1 MLNIALFGPPG
12 AGKGTQSEF
21 LVKKYNL
28 FYIST
33 GDLLRKEIAD
43 DTEIGREVKSIIAQG
58 GLASDEIIVQIIE
71 KSIIDNP
78 GYNGFL
84 FDGFPR
90 TYIQAYILEG
100 LMLKLNTQLNCLIS
114 IEVPEEES
122 VSRLLNRGKTSG
134 RSDDNEKVIRNRLK
148 EYYEKTIPVLQF
160 YKEKGIYFDVDGRN
174 GIEDVK
180 IEIKN
185 IVKQELSKSL
195 INIVMFGYPGSGRS
209 SQGRA
214 LAKQFDLE
222 FISTGELLVKEV
234 YDNTPIGKKI
244 MDMYER
250 GQLARDEVG
259 QMIPDDMVVQLIER
273 KLSNVNDIKG
283 FIFKGFPRTLV
294 QSYILDGLLRKHTSS
309 ITKVIE
315 IEVPI
320 LELIRRLEQRSSS
333 ESSMPYDS
341 NISTI
346 IKRLQEHE
354 TRTVPVIGK
363 YSALHGSTK
372 INGVGTFEEVNQ
384 RIADEIEFGF
394 RNIR

>member
-33 GDLLRKEIAD
+33 GDLLRKEISE

-122 VSRLLNRGKTSG
+122 VTRLLNRGKTSG
-134 RSDDNEKVIRNRLK
+134 RSDDNETVIRNRLK

-160 YKEKGIYFDVDGRN
+160 YKEKGIYFEVDGRN

-185 IVKQELSKSL
+185 IVKQELSRSL
-195 INIVMFGYPGSGRS
+195 INIVLFGYPGSGRS

-234 YDNTPIGKKI
+234 YENTPIGKKI
-244 MDMYER
+244 LDMYER
-250 GQLARDEVG
+250 GQLARDVVG
-259 QMIPDDMVVQLIER
+259 QMIPDEIVVQLIEK

-333 ESSMPYDS
+333 DSSMPYDS

-346 IKRLQEHE
+346 INRLQEHE
-354 TRTVPVIGK
+354 SRTVPVIGK

-384 RIADEIEFGF
+384 RFADEIEFGF
-394 RNIR
+394 KNIR